1 MSITINPWSK
11 SQWVLAASVFNIR
24 KCVCVGYWTS
34 YWPPS
39 SPRDSLAAPL
49 LAGGN
54 SAEPREFKTVQ
65 VTAGGPMVGRLTGI
79 SLPARAGTTST
90 LLWSAATITKH
101 RAGQQ
106 SEIHCLQ
113 SYLSLFRTERMLC
126 TCRALLKGHLRIF
139 PQLSFD
145 RKAVSLRWCHCVKYD
160 RCKGKI
166 YWRSLEK

>member
-65 VTAGGPMVGRLTGI
+65 VAAGGPRVGRLTGI
-79 SLPARAGTTST
+79 SLPTRAGTTSAT
-90 LLWSAATITKH
+90 LLGNQRTVCSLASPLNPLLHSTIP
-101 RAGQQ
+101 
-106 SEIHCLQ
+106 
-113 SYLSLFRTERMLC
+113 TERIVKML
-126 TCRALLKGHLRIF
+126 LVEL
-139 PQLSFD
+139 
-145 RKAVSLRWCHCVKYD
+145 Y
-160 RCKGKI
+160 
-166 YWRSLEK
+166 